1 MSPREQLL
9 QKRVAYLEARSNALM
24 MVLDRAIDDI
34 ERAESVACAFAWDLS
49 NNIDAQRAAA
59 DNLYSDPAYNAAVGT
74 ADGIEEDVLSMWD
87 AATVFVV
94 RK

>member
-34 ERAESVACAFAWDLS
+34 ERAESVACAFAWDLVTE
-49 NNIDAQRAAA
+49 IDATRAAA
-59 DNLYSDPAYNAAVGT
+59 DNLYSDPAYNATIST
-74 ADGIEEDVLSMWD
+74 ADEIEESVLGNWTD
-87 AATVFVV
+87 ALA
-94 RK
+94 RAGK

>member
-34 ERAESVACAFAWDLS
+34 ERAESVACAFAFDLG
-49 NNIDAQRAAA
+49 
-59 DNLYSDPAYNAAVGT
+59 LHEE
-74 ADGIEEDVLSMWD
+74 GIEQAWLIQDMKLAWAS
-87 AATVFVV
+87 ALIASSPTATELAI
-94 RK
+94 REASKS

>member
-34 ERAESVACAFAWDLS
+34 ERAESVACALAWDFEAS
-49 NNIDAQRAAA
+49 
-59 DNLYSDPAYNAAVGT
+59 SWEWVGST
-74 ADGIEEDVLSMWD
+74 QFCTFEHSLPGMREAG
-87 AATVFVV
+87 
-94 RK
+94 K